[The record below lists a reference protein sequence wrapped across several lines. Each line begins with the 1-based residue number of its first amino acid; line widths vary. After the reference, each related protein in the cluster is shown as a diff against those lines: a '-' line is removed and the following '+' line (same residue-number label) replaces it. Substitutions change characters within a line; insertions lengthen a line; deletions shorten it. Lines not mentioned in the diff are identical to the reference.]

1 MEVFADFVKIIFPA
15 AAVLF
20 AMYLTI
26 KAFLAKD
33 FEKKIVELRTQN
45 TTVVL
50 PVRLQAYERIC
61 LLLERV
67 SPKNLILRVNN
78 PAYNVVELQQ
88 ILLASVREEFNHN
101 LAQQIYI
108 SNEAWAMAQNAV
120 EDIIGII
127 NTAADQVQKDAP
139 SIELAKA
146 IFETVI
152 KRDEEPSVKA
162 IRFLKEEIRQVF

>member
-88 ILLASVREEFNHN
+88 ILLANVREEFNHN

-120 EDIIGII
+120 EDIVGII

-146 IFETVI
+146 IFEIVI